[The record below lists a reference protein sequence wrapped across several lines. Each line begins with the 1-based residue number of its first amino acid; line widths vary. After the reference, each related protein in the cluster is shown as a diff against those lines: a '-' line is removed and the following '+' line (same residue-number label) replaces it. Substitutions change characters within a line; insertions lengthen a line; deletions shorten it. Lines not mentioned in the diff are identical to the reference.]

1 MATRK
6 KRITRKPARS
16 AKASPAACAAPQRE
30 QTPPP
35 ATYPTR
41 DLVRAWMATTRLRE
55 GDVGDAVALLRD
67 ETPLTRELRDAIA
80 DRLEG
85 RSARREGRP
94 ERSEARKDELALEC
108 VFFRARLREI
118 KCREGLDHYTAME
131 KLAQSMKIT
140 ESKLKRLLYPSA
152 EIVAIA
158 KSIAVMASDSKSL
171 F

>member
-1 MATRK
+1 
-6 KRITRKPARS
+6 
-16 AKASPAACAAPQRE
+16 
-30 QTPPP
+30 
-35 ATYPTR
+35 
-41 DLVRAWMATTRLRE
+41 VRAWIATTRLRE
-55 GDVGDAVALLRD
+55 GDVGVAVALLRD

-94 ERSEARKDELALEC
+94 ERSEARKDELATDCFL
-108 VFFRARLREI
+108 FRARLREI
-118 KCREGLDHYTAME
+118 KRREGLDHYAAME

-140 ESKLKRLLYPSA
+140 ESKLKRLLYPPA

-158 KSIAVMASDSKSL
+158 KSIAVMVRGSKGL